1 MLGNLE
7 EIINIINESISKNDY
22 EKAFLILIMTVGKV
36 DEEERVELFIYYK
49 KYLMN
54 DYKNNID

>member
-7 EIINIINESISKNDY
+7 EIINTINESISKHDY
-22 EKAFLILIMTVGKV
+22 EKAFFLLIMTVGKL

-49 KYLMN
+49 KYV
-54 DYKNNID
+54 